1 MEHPFLQRWG
11 GVMDNANA
19 TIQLLRTIRAIR
31 LGIFCWLHAPV
42 KFHLRG
48 EHINLTKSWQ
58 IQIARHFSGGTGPAH
73 LCDNR
78 FYCKSL
84 LVTDSQSLN
93 DATYDSAGNMG
104 KVCCVCYMTQGSKF

>member
-1 MEHPFLQRWG
+1 MEHQFLQRWG
-11 GVMDNANA
+11 GVMDKVNA
-19 TIQLLRTIRAIR
+19 TIQVLRTIRGIR

-42 KFHLRG
+42 QFPLRG

-78 FYCKSL
+78 FIANRHWLMTASHSMTRPMIGLGTWGKC
-84 LVTDSQSLN
+84 VV
-93 DATYDSAGNMG
+93 YD
-104 KVCCVCYMTQGSKF
+104 T

>member
-48 EHINLTKSWQ
+48 EHINLILS
-58 IQIARHFSGGTGPAH
+58 HP
-73 LCDNR
+73 
-78 FYCKSL
+78 
-84 LVTDSQSLN
+84 
-93 DATYDSAGNMG
+93 SAWTNQRA
-104 KVCCVCYMTQGSKF
+104 VFTWL